1 MKMSEKKIKIAPSL
15 LAADFSD
22 LKNEIKKVEEGG
34 AEWLHLDVMDG
45 AFVPNIS
52 FGPCV
57 IGALRSKTNM
67 FFDVHLMIEEPIRYL
82 EDYKNAG
89 ADGITVHFE
98 ACDNVEATLKA
109 IKELGLKA
117 GLAVKPKT
125 PVEVIAPY
133 VELCDMVLI
142 MTVEPGFGGQ
152 KLIEETV
159 GKIGEV
165 AALAKEKGIELEIQ
179 ADGGIGAA
187 NAGKLIDQ
195 GLTVAVAGSAVFKSA
210 DVKAAVESIRNASM

>member
-1 MKMSEKKIKIAPSL
+1 MMVKKIKIAPSL

-22 LKNEIKKVEEGG
+22 LKNEIKKAEDGG

-57 IGALRSKTNM
+57 ISALRPKTEM
-67 FFDVHLMIEEPIRYL
+67 FFDVHLMIEEPVRYL
-82 EDYKNAG
+82 EDYKKAG

-98 ACDNVEATLKA
+98 ACDDVDATLKA
-109 IKELGLKA
+109 VKDLGLKA
-117 GLAVKPKT
+117 GLALKPKT
-125 PVEVIAPY
+125 PVSVIAPY
-133 VELCDMVLI
+133 IELCDMVLI

-159 GKIGEV
+159 VKIGEV
-165 AALAKEKGIELEIQ
+165 ASLAKEKGVELEIE

-187 NAGKLIDQ
+187 NAGKLIAQ

-210 DVKAAVESIRNASM
+210 DVKAAVESIRDARV

>member
-1 MKMSEKKIKIAPSL
+1 MMVKKIKIAPSL

-22 LKNEIKKVEEGG
+22 LKNEIKKAEDGG

-57 IGALRSKTNM
+57 ISVLRPKTEM
-67 FFDVHLMIEEPIRYL
+67 FFDVHLMIEEPVRYL
-82 EDYKNAG
+82 EDYKKAG

-98 ACDNVEATLKA
+98 ACDDVEATLKA
-109 IKELGLKA
+109 VKDLGLKA
-117 GLAVKPKT
+117 GLALKPKT
-125 PVEVIAPY
+125 PVSVIAPY
-133 VELCDMVLI
+133 IELCDMVLI

-159 GKIGEV
+159 VKIGEV
-165 AALAKEKGIELEIQ
+165 ASLAKEKGVELEIE

-187 NAGKLIDQ
+187 NAGKLIAQ

-210 DVKAAVESIRNASM
+210 DVKAAVESIRDARV

>member
-1 MKMSEKKIKIAPSL
+1 MVKKIKIAPSL

-22 LKNEIKKVEEGG
+22 LKNEIKKAEDGG

-57 IGALRSKTNM
+57 ISVLRPKTEM
-67 FFDVHLMIEEPIRYL
+67 FFDVHLMIEEPVRYL
-82 EDYKNAG
+82 EDYKKAG

-98 ACDNVEATLKA
+98 ACDDVEATLKA
-109 IKELGLKA
+109 VKDLGLKA
-117 GLAVKPKT
+117 GLALKPKT
-125 PVEVIAPY
+125 PVSVIAPY
-133 VELCDMVLI
+133 IELCDMVLI

-159 GKIGEV
+159 VKIGEV
-165 AALAKEKGIELEIQ
+165 ASLAKEKGVELEIE

-187 NAGKLIDQ
+187 NAGKLIAQ

-210 DVKAAVESIRNASM
+210 DVKAAVESIRDARV

>member
-1 MKMSEKKIKIAPSL
+1 MMVNKIKIAPSL

-22 LKNEIKKVEEGG
+22 LKNEIKKAEDGG

-57 IGALRSKTNM
+57 ISALRTKTDM
-67 FFDVHLMIEEPIRYL
+67 FFDVHLMIEEPVRYL
-82 EDYKNAG
+82 EDYKKAG

-98 ACDNVEATLKA
+98 ACDDVEATLKA
-109 IKELGLKA
+109 VKDLGLKA
-117 GLAVKPKT
+117 GLALKPKT
-125 PVEVIAPY
+125 PVSVIAPY
-133 VELCDMVLI
+133 IELCDMVLI

-159 GKIGEV
+159 VKIGEV
-165 AALAKEKGIELEIQ
+165 ASLAKEKGVELEIE

-187 NAGKLIDQ
+187 NAGKLIAQ

-210 DVKAAVESIRNASM
+210 DVKAAVESIRDARV